1 MTPEVYKD
9 SWTTPRMANQ
19 IPSPCMQISGKS
31 TSGGQT
37 VAFQWNSQPESEDIV
52 KIMIDFHTIESSAPR
67 RPS

>member
-1 MTPEVYKD
+1 MTFEAYKD

-37 VAFQWNSQPESEDIV
+37 VGISRSNSPFEREDTV
-52 KIMIDFHTIESSAPR
+52 KIMIDFLSPYWI
-67 RPS
+67 